1 MRIAQKDIF
10 FRQKEILDYLKLHTY
25 CRNEELSSKFNL
37 SISTVRRYVQQME
50 EQRYIKRYRGG
61 IILNN
66 QEPDAIPYSIYSTRN
81 KNEKSAIMKYV
92 ADHLIDSHDTV
103 FINGSS
109 TALYL
114 YMHLKKSAT
123 IVTNNAKV
131 LFTDYADKQNLILI
145 GGQPSSHNGENI
157 LCGEFALNMISS
169 INASAAILGVSGIN
183 AEVGLTSSS
192 PQDIAINKAM
202 LSRTRGKKIVVAD
215 YSKIGRIFNFSFS
228 SLKGITHLVTDSR
241 ADKNELEKM
250 KAANIEVITV
260 NPDENVD

>member
-1 MRIAQKDIF
+1 
-10 FRQKEILDYLKLHTY
+10 
-25 CRNEELSSKFNL
+25 
-37 SISTVRRYVQQME
+37 
-50 EQRYIKRYRGG
+50 
-61 IILNN
+61 
-66 QEPDAIPYSIYSTRN
+66 
-81 KNEKSAIMKYV
+81 
-92 ADHLIDSHDTV
+92 
-103 FINGSS
+103 
-109 TALYL
+109 
-114 YMHLKKSAT
+114 
-123 IVTNNAKV
+123 
-131 LFTDYADKQNLILI
+131 
-145 GGQPSSHNGENI
+145 
-157 LCGEFALNMISS
+157 MISS

-215 YSKIGRIFNFSFS
+215 YNKIGRVFNFSFS